1 MSKKKYF
8 SLIVLIITF
17 ILVIFLL
24 VDYSGDDAV
33 VSAQV
38 NTEKV
43 QIKKAK
49 EEFIPRVSLNEQ
61 EAKLFKQLLSKVM
74 EYNRNHPVEYPP
86 SVSYRCKVVDQH
98 GNAVKDAKY
107 WINYNKRGDNKQI
120 PHGSYNLKTDENGLF
135 QFIINDQ
142 VSRVTVA
149 VSKLGYKPIEGK
161 SLRYLIQKS
170 SVNNNFANSEA
181 LTKEESKTF
190 SELLPRSGLF
200 TQDESRENEE
210 LKIFVVHKMSDY
222 DKMFSFSVESQDP
235 NEKIPGKYMME
246 FRNQNSDGIVPDGA
260 HVIQIGPCFYH
271 KDKEKQIKIE
281 YADDGGS
288 PVVPAAPWFCE
299 MSIPGGGFF
308 LIDEKIE
315 PDGDLYQSSYSA
327 NTKAGEEFLAPES
340 GYEETVRA
348 EISESMMN
356 ENWRFAITRNYYV
369 KFSDN
374 TYGRLNVRFSSGLK
388 YSITSWYNP
397 TGRRNTEFCLEDD
410 LDVKYI
416 EKKR

>member
-1 MSKKKYF
+1 MS
-8 SLIVLIITF
+8 F

-24 VDYSGDDAV
+24 VDYSGNDAV

-43 QIKKAK
+43 QIKKVK

-107 WINYNKRGDNKQI
+107 WINYNKAGDNKQI
-120 PHGSYNLKTDENGLF
+120 PHGNYNLKTDENGLF
-135 QFIINDQ
+135 QFIINDR
-142 VSRVTVA
+142 VSHVTVA

-161 SLRYLIQKS
+161 SLRYLIPKP

-190 SELLPRSGLF
+190 SELLPRSGLL

-210 LKIFVVHKMSDY
+210 IKIFVLQKMSDY
-222 DKMFSFSVESQDP
+222 DKMYQNMFSFSVESQDL

-246 FRNQNSDGIVPDGA
+246 FRNQNSDGVVPNGA
-260 HVIQIGPCFYH
+260 HSIQIGPCFYDI
-271 KDKEKQIKIE
+271 DKEKQIKIV

-308 LIDEKIE
+308 LIDEKEE
-315 PDGDLYQSSYSA
+315 PDGELYQSHYA
-327 NTKAGEEFLAPES
+327 AEAKEGEEFLAPES
-340 GYEETVRA
+340 GYVETVRA
-348 EISESMMN
+348 EMPESRMD
-356 ENWRFAITRNYYV
+356 ETWRGGFTKNYYV
-369 KFSDN
+369 KFPDN
-374 TYGRLNVRFSSGLK
+374 TYGRIKVSMGRGGYNIV
-388 YSITSWYNP
+388 SWYNP

-416 EKKR
+416 EKKQ